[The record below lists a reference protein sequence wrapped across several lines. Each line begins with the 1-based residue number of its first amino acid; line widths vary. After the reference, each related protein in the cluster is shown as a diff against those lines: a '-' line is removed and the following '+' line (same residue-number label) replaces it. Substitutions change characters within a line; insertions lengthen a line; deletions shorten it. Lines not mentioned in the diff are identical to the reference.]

1 MMSENNKNCG
11 LARDLMPLAIDNV
24 CSDNSRKFLEEHLE
38 NCDACRDAYAR
49 MKTPAPVQ
57 ETAESEEAASEQEQK
72 ALAKSVKKTAKRMK
86 IRRWLIVLMIPV
98 LIWACL
104 FGFSQYSQYRYKA
117 KKPLSLQH
125 CDTKLS
131 TYGQYLFMDLSIYN
145 APGAYRGT
153 EVHFDISTV
162 DTEQGPVRAAVVT
175 LYPQV
180 SPYIQWNYDS
190 YYVYSHDINHADP
203 VFCYIDGG
211 VYTINSMNHVHSQND
226 ADTPADCS
234 FAVGVPVAMISITD
248 GEYYEVLYTWG
259 DQLPEKNME
268 MLSTTNPYDAWNDI
282 SAAKVLNPSML
293 LSTNVEIPLYGGGTY
308 AGMDAAPIQLVHVT
322 PVPMTTLPP
331 TAVVASPQSKAQ
343 EVAQFRAL
351 QPTQAPTEDPSPTQ
365 TPPAKDSE
373 NTPQ

>member
-1 MMSENNKNCG
+1 MSDYKKNCG
-11 LARDLMPLAIDNV
+11 VARDLMPLAIDNV
-24 CSDNSRKFLEEHLE
+24 CGENSRKFLEDHLE
-38 NCDACRDAYAR
+38 NCSECRDTYEK

-57 ETAESEEAASEQEQK
+57 EQANEETAVEQEQK

-104 FGFSQYSQYRYKA
+104 FGFSQYSQYRYEA
-117 KKPLSLQH
+117 KKPLSLHH

-211 VYTINSMNHVHSQND
+211 VYTINSMNHAHSQSD
-226 ADTPADCS
+226 SADCS

-293 LSTNVEIPLYGGGTY
+293 LSANVEIPLSGGGTY
-308 AGMDAAPIQLVHVT
+308 AGMDAAPIQLVHVS

-351 QPTQAPTEDPSPTQ
+351 QPTQAPTENPSPTQ
-365 TPPAKDSE
+365 TPPAVDTTDDS
-373 NTPQ
+373 Q